1 MVMINPGSAVFFVY
15 AAAFASHLGAPK
27 KGVAAIAGVVAY
39 VLFLTWWQELPMF
52 FYVPAV
58 LFSIMIGGVN
68 IFQHEIA
75 LKNKALKLSQE
86 EVERLATTAERERI
100 ARDLHDLI
108 GHTFSMLTMKAQLAQ
123 KLFDHD
129 TQRARSEIAEL
140 EQISR
145 QALSEVREAVT
156 GYRQKD
162 LASELANAKTL
173 LQSVDV
179 VFTYTMP
186 NPALPQT
193 IDATMAY
200 IVREAVTN
208 LVKHSTAT
216 RCDIHWQQSSSQ
228 VILTIAD
235 NGDCETLTEGNGLN
249 GMRER
254 AEQLGG
260 SVTILPKNG
269 LTLTVTV
276 PL

>member
-1 MVMINPGSAVFFVY
+1 MHKGHGVKLQSWNRLVARHSLKY
-15 AAAFASHLGAPK
+15 ARP
-27 KGVAAIAGVVAY
+27 
-39 VLFLTWWQELPMF
+39 LP
-52 FYVPAV
+52 
-58 LFSIMIGGVN
+58 
-68 IFQHEIA
+68 
-75 LKNKALKLSQE
+75 
-86 EVERLATTAERERI
+86 
-100 ARDLHDLI
+100 
-108 GHTFSMLTMKAQLAQ
+108 
-123 KLFDHD
+123 
-129 TQRARSEIAEL
+129 
-140 EQISR
+140 
-145 QALSEVREAVT
+145 

-186 NPALPQT
+186 APALPQT
-193 IDATMAY
+193 IDATMAF

-216 RCDIHWQQSSSQ
+216 RCDIHWQQSASEVTLIIS
-228 VILTIAD
+228 D
-235 NGDCETLTEGNGLN
+235 NGDCETLTEGNGLH

-260 SVTILPKNG
+260 SMTLLPGNG